1 MNNSEVLK
9 VKENL
14 LSKLKGEKAFWSYDQ
29 DSITISN
36 IQDDE
41 LIAQT
46 MRYLDLPEIK
56 QLFGIFSFRKIKKAW
71 LSRKLPDIITVG
83 LCKYCLS

>member
-29 DSITISN
+29 DSITISS
-36 IQDDE
+36 
-41 LIAQT
+41 
-46 MRYLDLPEIK
+46 M
-56 QLFGIFSFRKIKKAW
+56 
-71 LSRKLPDIITVG
+71 PDASLTLKRTVAVPI
-83 LCKYCLS
+83 